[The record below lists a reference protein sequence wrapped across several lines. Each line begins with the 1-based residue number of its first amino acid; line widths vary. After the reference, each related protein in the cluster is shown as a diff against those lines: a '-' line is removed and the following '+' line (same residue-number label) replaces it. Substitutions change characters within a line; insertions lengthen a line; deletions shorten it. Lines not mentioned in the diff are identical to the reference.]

1 MPRKKKVVDAPVF
14 YTTFDVAK
22 KLGVSPPTVVN
33 WINSGLLIAHKTPG
47 GHRRIVREDLIAF
60 ARNQKYPLE
69 FESSSST
76 SGSYG
81 RVLIVDDDV
90 AFCALL
96 REYFHGC
103 GPYIMDV
110 AHSGFAAGLLLARAQ
125 PDAVIMDIQMPD
137 MNGFE
142 VLRMIRQDPQMAHLP
157 VIACSS
163 SSPEIEEQIRRE
175 SFQGFIQKPL
185 KFDRLLEMIG
195 QVIQTAR
202 AERQRGG

>member
-1 MPRKKKVVDAPVF
+1 
-14 YTTFDVAK
+14 
-22 KLGVSPPTVVN
+22 
-33 WINSGLLIAHKTPG
+33 
-47 GHRRIVREDLIAF
+47 
-60 ARNQKYPLE
+60 
-69 FESSSST
+69 
-76 SGSYG
+76 
-81 RVLIVDDDV
+81 
-90 AFCALL
+90 
-96 REYFHGC
+96 
-103 GPYIMDV
+103 MDV

-142 VLRMIRQDPQMAHLP
+142 VLRMIRQDPHMAHLP

-175 SFQGFIQKPL
+175 SFQGFIRKPL